1 MGCKFQ
7 LGAGLYRSPSCEEHF
22 VCKNHQSSPC
32 LAKHEQVPSQDSQ
45 AKHDA
50 KEATAGPEKPR
61 TESRV
66 RTDLSKRSSG
76 DGKAGKIEAVEKPAV
91 IRDLDSD

>member
-1 MGCKFQ
+1 
-7 LGAGLYRSPSCEEHF
+7 
-22 VCKNHQSSPC
+22 
-32 LAKHEQVPSQDSQ
+32 
-45 AKHDA
+45 
-50 KEATAGPEKPR
+50 
-61 TESRV
+61 V